1 MDQCRRPEPPI
12 VGDEKETL
20 LGFLDFLRA
29 TILCKL
35 EGLDDGQIRSPH
47 DPSGMTLLG
56 LIKHLTDVE
65 RSWFREVFMGEDLS
79 ELWDD
84 ADPERYWRTEPDDT
98 TEAIIAAYRAE
109 TSMANEIIDQH
120 SLDDDAIAPRH
131 GMDGLLLR
139 WIVVHM
145 IEETGRHCG
154 HADLIREAIDGQ
166 VGE

>member
-1 MDQCRRPEPPI
+1 
-12 VGDEKETL
+12 
-20 LGFLDFLRA
+20 
-29 TILCKL
+29 
-35 EGLDDGQIRSPH
+35 
-47 DPSGMTLLG
+47 MTLLG
-56 LIKHLTDVE
+56 LVKHLTDVE

-84 ADPERYWRTEPDDT
+84 TYPERYWRIEPDDT
-98 TEAIIAAYRAE
+98 TEAIIAAYLAE